1 MSANVTAADAA
12 ACSSRSFDVQLLA
25 AQADTC
31 AAEVDAVLARLSQ
44 LQLADW
50 QSPAGLAY
58 RASIGLQAAALRRAR
73 ERIEL
78 AAQSIRRHARNV
90 TLSSLPTRA
99 ADY

>member
-1 MSANVTAADAA
+1 MSAHVTAADAA
-12 ACSSRSFDVQLLA
+12 ACSSRSFEVQLLA

-31 AAEVDAVLARLSQ
+31 AGEVDAVLAKLSQ

-50 QSPAGLAY
+50 QSPAGMAY

-78 AAQSIRRHARNV
+78 AAQSMRRHARNV

-99 ADY
+99 GDY

>member
-1 MSANVTAADAA
+1 MSAHVTAADAA
-12 ACSSRSFDVQLLA
+12 ACSSRSFEVQLLA

-31 AAEVDAVLARLSQ
+31 AGEVGAVLAKLSQ

-50 QSPAGLAY
+50 QSPAGMAY

-78 AAQSIRRHARNV
+78 AAQSMRRHARNV

-99 ADY
+99 GDY

>member
-1 MSANVTAADAA
+1 MSTNIAAADAS
-12 ACSSRSFDVQLLA
+12 ACSSRSVEVQLLA

-31 AAEVDAVLARLSQ
+31 AGEVDAVLAKLSQ

-50 QSPAGLAY
+50 QSPAGIAY
-58 RASIGLQAAALRRAR
+58 RMNIGLQAAALRRAR

-90 TLSSLPTRA
+90 TLSSLPARA